1 MEASAISVKRQSM
14 EGLLA
19 MGIIGIA
26 LWLMGIVGVTVMYKS
41 SFWQSELCMYYV
53 LNTLAMLVVALS
65 LSYLIGMFITNSNI
79 LSGVA
84 NLVSLAMCFLCGVFV
99 PMDVIKDYRPV
110 VEDEWLA
117 QIGIFES
124 DEELYVL
131 SVLTVPSDLTK
142 MTINLKAPIVIN
154 ISTRLGCQ
162 IIVNNEEYPIRYSVY
177 DCFNKK

>member
-1 MEASAISVKRQSM
+1 MEKLNQGDQNARNTLIEHNLRLVAHIIKKYYANSNTN
-14 EGLLA
+14 GLLGFEKYTRYVIA
-19 MGIIGIA
+19 YDSDKESKNGIM
-26 LWLMGIVGVTVMYKS
+26 WLQCVDEPELAFPVMDP
-41 SFWQSELCMYYV
+41 
-53 LNTLAMLVVALS
+53 
-65 LSYLIGMFITNSNI
+65 MFI
-79 LSGVA
+79 
-84 NLVSLAMCFLCGVFV
+84 
-99 PMDVIKDYRPV
+99 IKDYRPV

-162 IIVNNEEYPIRYSVY
+162 IIVNNEEYPVRYSVY

>member
-1 MEASAISVKRQSM
+1 MEINSRIFGKI
-14 EGLLA
+14 EIDDNKIITIPNGLLGFEKYTRYVIA
-19 MGIIGIA
+19 YDSDKESKNGI
-26 LWLMGIVGVTVMYKS
+26 M
-41 SFWQSELCMYYV
+41 
-53 LNTLAMLVVALS
+53 
-65 LSYLIGMFITNSNI
+65 
-79 LSGVA
+79 
-84 NLVSLAMCFLCGVFV
+84 
-99 PMDVIKDYRPV
+99 
-110 VEDEWLA
+110 WLA

-162 IIVNNEEYPIRYSVY
+162 IIVNNEEYPVRYSVY

>member
-1 MEASAISVKRQSM
+1 MEINSRIFGKI
-14 EGLLA
+14 EIDDNKIITIPNGLLGFEKYTRYVIA
-19 MGIIGIA
+19 YDSDKESKNGIM
-26 LWLMGIVGVTVMYKS
+26 WLQCVDEPELAFPVMDP
-41 SFWQSELCMYYV
+41 
-53 LNTLAMLVVALS
+53 
-65 LSYLIGMFITNSNI
+65 MFI
-79 LSGVA
+79 
-84 NLVSLAMCFLCGVFV
+84 
-99 PMDVIKDYRPV
+99 IKDYRPV

-131 SVLTVPSDLTK
+131 SVLTV
-142 MTINLKAPIVIN
+142 KAPIVIN

>member
-1 MEASAISVKRQSM
+1 MEINSRIFGKI
-14 EGLLA
+14 EIDDNKIITIPNGLLGFEKYTRYVIAYDSDKESKNGIMWLQCVDEPELAFPVMDPIYLKDVKA
-19 MGIIGIA
+19 M
-26 LWLMGIVGVTVMYKS
+26 KK
-41 SFWQSELCMYYV
+41 
-53 LNTLAMLVVALS
+53 LS
-65 LSYLIGMFITNSNI
+65 AAYH
-79 LSGVA
+79 V
-84 NLVSLAMCFLCGVFV
+84 NLQ
-99 PMDVIKDYRPV
+99 
-110 VEDEWLA
+110 DEWLA

>member
-1 MEASAISVKRQSM
+1 MWLQCVDEP
-14 EGLLA
+14 ELA
-19 MGIIGIA
+19 FP
-26 LWLMGIVGVTVMYKS
+26 VMDP
-41 SFWQSELCMYYV
+41 
-53 LNTLAMLVVALS
+53 
-65 LSYLIGMFITNSNI
+65 MFI
-79 LSGVA
+79 
-84 NLVSLAMCFLCGVFV
+84 
-99 PMDVIKDYRPV
+99 IKDYRPV

-117 QIGIFES
+117 QIGAFES

>member
-1 MEASAISVKRQSM
+1 MEINSRILGKI
-14 EGLLA
+14 EIDDNKIITIPNGLLGFEKYTRYVIA
-19 MGIIGIA
+19 YDSDKESKNGIM
-26 LWLMGIVGVTVMYKS
+26 WLQCVDEPELAFPVMDP
-41 SFWQSELCMYYV
+41 
-53 LNTLAMLVVALS
+53 
-65 LSYLIGMFITNSNI
+65 MFI
-79 LSGVA
+79 
-84 NLVSLAMCFLCGVFV
+84 
-99 PMDVIKDYRPV
+99 IKDYRPV

-177 DCFNKK
+177 DCLNKK